1 MPPEHAPVIAIP
13 HHEAFSVIVQ
23 LRDFASH
30 RLWHDG
36 RLVHAGG
43 HAQQAV
49 AITRLTEDWRCQH
62 LSAFDN
68 VRFLITRQALDEF
81 TYDSGQKRIGHFDCA
96 PGALDPVI
104 YHLAQALIP
113 LLGQPGGMHDFMF
126 DHISL
131 ALFAHIAEVYGKA
144 SQDWT
149 RQKGRLAPWQEQRAK
164 DFMLEN
170 LSKGVSLELIAR
182 ECGLSRAH
190 FARNFKNTTGTS
202 ACVWLQNMRI
212 RKALELLGAR
222 QQTLTEIALEC
233 GFTDQSH
240 FSRVFK
246 TFTGTSPGYWQ
257 RTQGGSL
264 AVPVAPWPPA
274 QP

>member
-1 MPPEHAPVIAIP
+1 MPEHAPIITIP
-13 HHEAFSVIVQ
+13 KHEAFSVIVQ

-30 RLWHDG
+30 KLWHDG

-43 HAQQAV
+43 HARQAI

-62 LSAFDN
+62 LSPFDN
-68 VRFLITRQALDEF
+68 VRLLLTRLALDEF

-96 PGALDPVI
+96 PGTVDPVI
-104 YHLAQALIP
+104 YHLAQALLP
-113 LLGQPGGMHDFMF
+113 LMTQPGGMHEFLF

-131 ALFAHIAEVYGKA
+131 ALFAHIAEVYGKT
-144 SQDWT
+144 SQDWL

-170 LSKGVSLELIAR
+170 LAKGVSLELIAR

-212 RKALELLGAR
+212 QKARELLCAN
-222 QQTLTEIALEC
+222 QLTLTQIALEC

-246 TFTGTSPGYWQ
+246 TLTGASPGYWQ
-257 RTQGGSL
+257 RSQ
-264 AVPVAPWPPA
+264 A
-274 QP
+274 